1 MKKPVNWFVRGGMI
15 MKIGYSF
22 WGYLGDVKYD
32 LQGNVASTPDG
43 NAFYSWSIIN
53 KLIEC
58 GHQIYGIMP
67 DRDYSAFCHKAENGK
82 HLFDSWCTEQR
93 KAAYFGINNI
103 WDNNSFV
110 ETNSYNLIRKMV
122 RDNQLYGYIASFLD
136 KVDLVLHE
144 WRMPIPGRNINVPD
158 DDYISYQPDL
168 DIQNCILKYYGEHSD
183 KKLIIFDL
191 DYKLDINELNK
202 LPSHGNNIYV
212 FELGYKLHR
221 KYPQAFHVEI
231 PFDFRYINEFDVDE
245 DDFKPYN
252 NLVYVGNRYERDW
265 CIDKYI
271 PTEINGVKVYGNWK
285 ESGRDSEERW
295 PNIKFGDR
303 VQTADMESIYGNSK
317 ATILLAKKEY
327 LENSFMTA
335 RILEAIFYGS
345 VPLFIEEYG
354 KETIE
359 EYAGKLAPYLTVK
372 NKADV
377 IDCIYALEDDNLRIK
392 IIKYLRKHLEFM
404 DVKNFVNK
412 IYEVMSR

>member
-22 WGYLGDVKYD
+22 WGYLGDTKYD
-32 LQGNVASTPDG
+32 LTGNVASTPDG

-53 KLIEC
+53 KLQER
-58 GHQIYGIMP
+58 GNQVYSIMP
-67 DRDYSAFCHKAENGK
+67 DRDYSAFCHNTENGK
-82 HLFDSWCTEQR
+82 RLFDSWCTKQR
-93 KAAYFGINNI
+93 KVAYFNMYNI
-103 WDNNSFV
+103 WDNNNFIRSGDY
-110 ETNSYNLIRKMV
+110 SLIQSMV
-122 RDNQLYGYIASFLD
+122 RENKLYGYIASFLD
-136 KVDLVLHE
+136 KVDIVLHE
-144 WRMPIPGRNINVPD
+144 WRMPIPGRNIDVAE
-158 DDYISYQPDL
+158 DDYLHYQPDL
-168 DIQNCILKYYGEHSD
+168 DIQNCILKYFGEHPY

-202 LPSHGNNIYV
+202 LPNYGSNIYI
-212 FELGYKLHR
+212 FELGYKLSS
-221 KYPQAFHVEI
+221 KYPYAYHVEI
-231 PFDFRYINEFDVDE
+231 PFDFRYINEFDLTRYGT
-245 DDFKPYN
+245 PYI

-271 PTEINGVKVYGNWK
+271 PTEIKNVLIYGNWC
-285 ESGRDSEERW
+285 ESGRDSKERW
-295 PNIKFGDR
+295 PNINFGNR
-303 VQTADMESIYGNSK
+303 AQTADMDSIYGNSK

-359 EYAGKLAPYLTVK
+359 KYAGKLAPYLTVK

-377 IDCIYALEDDNLRIK
+377 IDCVYALEDDDLRIK
-392 IIKYLRKHLEFM
+392 TIRYLREHLKFM
-404 DVKNFVNK
+404 DVENFVDK
-412 IYEVMSR
+412 IYEVYA

>member
-1 MKKPVNWFVRGGMI
+1 

-22 WGYLGDVKYD
+22 WGYLGDTKYD

-53 KLIEC
+53 KLQED
-58 GHQIYGIMP
+58 GHRVYSIMP
-67 DRDYSAFCHKAENGK
+67 DRDYSAFCHKPENGK

-93 KAAYFGINNI
+93 QTSYGYMDNI
-103 WDNNSFV
+103 WDNNNFIRSGDY
-110 ETNSYNLIRKMV
+110 SLIQNMV
-122 RDNQLYGYIASFLD
+122 RDNKLYGYIANFLD
-136 KVDLVLHE
+136 KVDIVLHE
-144 WRMPIPGRNINVPD
+144 WRMPIPGRNIALSD
-158 DDYISYQPDL
+158 EDYVNYQPDL
-168 DIQNCILKYYGEHSD
+168 DIQNCILKYFGEHTD

-191 DYKLDINELNK
+191 DYKLDINELDK
-202 LPSHGNNIYV
+202 LPNYGSNIYV
-212 FELGYKLHR
+212 FELGYKLSS

-231 PFDFRYINEFDVDE
+231 PFDFRYINEFDLTRYKE
-245 DDFKPYN
+245 PYI

-271 PTEINGVKVYGNWK
+271 PTEINGVKVYGNWC
-285 ESGRDSEERW
+285 ESGRDSKERW

-303 VQTADMESIYGNSK
+303 VQTADMDSIYGNSK

-359 EYAGKLAPYLTVK
+359 KYAGKLAPYLTVK
-372 NKADV
+372 SKADV
-377 IDCIYALEDDNLRIK
+377 IDCVYALEDENLRINT
-392 IIKYLRKHLEFM
+392 IKYLREHLKFM
-404 DVKNFVNK
+404 DVENFVDK
-412 IYEVMSR
+412 IYEVFLDDIF

>member
-1 MKKPVNWFVRGGMI
+1 

-22 WGYLGDVKYD
+22 WGYLGDTKFD
-32 LQGNVASTPDG
+32 LSGNVVSTPDG

-53 KLIEC
+53 KLLEE
-58 GHQIYGIMP
+58 GHQVYSIMP
-67 DRDYSAFCHKAENGK
+67 DRDYSAFCYYTTNGK

-93 KAAYFGINNI
+93 KTAYFKMCNI
-103 WDNNSFV
+103 WDNNKFV
-110 ETNSYNLIRKMV
+110 CSHNYKFIFDKVRENKLYNCLEKE
-122 RDNQLYGYIASFLD
+122 LD
-136 KVDLVLHE
+136 KLDIVLHE
-144 WRMPIPGRNINVPD
+144 WRMPIDGRNINVSD
-158 DDYISYQPDL
+158 DDYIRYQPDL
-168 DIQNCILKYYGEHSD
+168 DIQNCILKYFNEHPE

-191 DYKLDINELNK
+191 DYKLDVNELNK
-202 LPSHGNNIYV
+202 PISYGNNIYV
-212 FELGYKLHR
+212 FELGYKLSS
-221 KYPQAFHVEI
+221 KYSNAYHVEI
-231 PFDFRYINEFDVDE
+231 PFDFRYINEFDLTRDGT
-245 DDFKPYN
+245 PYI

-271 PTEINGVKVYGNWK
+271 PTEINGVKVYGNWC
-285 ESGRDSEERW
+285 ESGRDSKERW
-295 PNIKFGDR
+295 PNINFGNR
-303 VQTADMESIYGNSK
+303 VQTADMDSIYGNSK

-359 EYAGKLAPYLTVK
+359 KYAGKLAPYLTVK

-377 IDCIYALEDDNLRIK
+377 IDLVYALEDDKLRIGS
-392 IIKYLRKHLEFM
+392 IEYLRKHLEFM

-412 IYEVMSR
+412 IYEVYTK